1 MTGNAKR
8 LNLFTWILIT
18 GTFTGT
24 IDILFAFMMNYHVP
38 AATILKFIASG
49 LFGITAFGPG
59 TEMIYCGLFL
69 HFFFAFFWT
78 IVLFLFHTKLLN
90 ILKFKLVLML
100 ITGLVIWAVM
110 NLIVIPLSKIPA
122 QQFHFINII
131 EDVAALILAYGLP
144 ITLIANKFYDTNS
157 LK

>member
-1 MTGNAKR
+1 MTENAKR
-8 LNLFTWILIT
+8 LNLFIWILIT

-24 IDILFAFMMNYHVP
+24 VDILFAFIMNYHVP

-49 LFGITAFGPG
+49 LFGSTAFAPG

-78 IVLFLFHTKLLN
+78 IIFFLFHTKLLN
-90 ILKFKLVLML
+90 ILKFKFILIL
-100 ITGLVIWAVM
+100 ITGMVIWAVM
-110 NLIVIPLSKIPA
+110 NLIVIPLSKIPP

-131 EDVAALILAYGLP
+131 EDIAVLILAYGLP
-144 ITLIANKFYDTNS
+144 ITLITNKFYTSTSAN
-157 LK
+157 